1 MKRIRTERRRDP
13 DVAALVDAGGGLS
26 DARSLVVTQARKL
39 NASYRRFEISGNT
52 PMERLTFIASL
63 QGLTLAPMNIE
74 RSRHERRDA
83 VVILN
88 GADKGK
94 RGQILYNPD
103 RPSARRAFSIAHEIA
118 HTFFPSTSG
127 GARFREMTASDSQ
140 EMSELERLCDLGA
153 AEVLMP
159 REEFRTSVDGHWS
172 IESVEH
178 LVGEFGSS
186 REATVFR
193 LASAYPGVAA
203 AGLLRFRRTK
213 GDQAKLKSMMQ
224 YPQTDLFNSSGTP
237 QSIAGIADP
246 KYRRQ
251 SFHTSDDFP
260 ASHTVRWN
268 KSFDEDSVAYKVAP
282 NKVMSSREP
291 LPNGVGH
298 EGILEVMQ
306 APYQRDDAEVE
317 RPDILFYWRA
327 A

>member
-1 MKRIRTERRRDP
+1 MGRSRSERRRDP
-13 DVAALVDAGGGLS
+13 DVAALVEAGGGLS
-26 DARSLVVTQARKL
+26 DARSLVLTQARTL
-39 NASYRRFEISGNT
+39 NASYRRFEGSGNT
-52 PMERLTFIASL
+52 PMERLKFIASL

-83 VVILN
+83 VIILS
-88 GADKGK
+88 GAEKGK
-94 RGQILYNPD
+94 RGQILFNPD
-103 RPSARRAFSIAHEIA
+103 RPPGRQAFSVAHEIA

-159 REEFRTSVDGHWS
+159 KEEFQASVGNSWS
-172 IESVEH
+172 IEAIERLTS
-178 LVGEFGSS
+178 EFGSS

-203 AGLLRFRRTK
+203 AGLLCFRRTK
-213 GDQAKLKSMMQ
+213 GDQAKLNSMMQ
-224 YPQTDLFNSSGTP
+224 HPQAHLFGSGASS
-237 QSIAGIADP
+237 QSASGIADP

-251 SFHTSDDFP
+251 SFHTSDGFP

-268 KSFDEDSVAYKVAP
+268 KSFDENSIVYEVGP
-282 NKVMSSREP
+282 YGVMSSKEP
-291 LPNGVGH
+291 LPNDMGV
-298 EGILEVMQ
+298 EGSLEVIH
-306 APYQRDDAEVE
+306 APYQREDADREH
-317 RPDILFYWRA
+317 PDILFYWRA

>member
-1 MKRIRTERRRDP
+1 MGRSRSERRLDP
-13 DVAALVDAGGGLS
+13 DVEALVEAGGGLS
-26 DARSLVVTQARKL
+26 DARSLVLTQARTL
-39 NASYRRFEISGNT
+39 NASYRRFESSGNT
-52 PMERLTFIASL
+52 PMERLKFIASL

-83 VVILN
+83 VVMLS
-88 GADKGK
+88 GADKGN

-103 RPSARRAFSIAHEIA
+103 RPAGRQAFSIAHEIA

-159 REEFRTSVDGHWS
+159 REEFQSSVAGNWGMASVDRL
-172 IESVEH
+172 I
-178 LVGEFGSS
+178 GEFGSS

-193 LASAYPGVAA
+193 LASAYPGIAA
-203 AGLLRFRRTK
+203 AGLLCFRRTK

-224 YPQTDLFNSSGTP
+224 YPQPDLFGSGSASPGSS
-237 QSIAGIADP
+237 GIADP

-251 SFHTSDDFP
+251 SFHTSDSFP

-268 KSFDEDSVAYKVAP
+268 KSFDENSIVYKVGP
-282 NKVMSSREP
+282 NGVMSSRES
-291 LPNGVGH
+291 LPNNMKCD
-298 EGILEVMQ
+298 GILEVMF
-306 APYQRDDAEVE
+306 APFQREDADAEH
-317 RPDILFYWRA
+317 PDVLFYWRA

>member
-1 MKRIRTERRRDP
+1 MRRIQSERRRDP
-13 DVAALVDAGGGLS
+13 DVSALVEAGGGLS
-26 DARSLVVTQARKL
+26 DARSLVLTQARKL
-39 NASYRRFEISGNT
+39 NASYRRFESSGNT
-52 PMERLTFIASL
+52 PMERLKFIASL

-88 GADKGK
+88 GANSGK

-103 RPSARRAFSIAHEIA
+103 RPSGRRAFSIAHEIA

-140 EMSELERLCDLGA
+140 ETSELERLCDLGA

-159 REEFRTSVDGHWS
+159 KEEFQASVGGHWG
-172 IESVEH
+172 IETVER
-178 LVGEFGSS
+178 LITEFGSS

-193 LASAYPGVAA
+193 LASAYHGVAA
-203 AGLLRFRRTK
+203 AGLLCFRRTK

-224 YPQTDLFNSSGTP
+224 YPQADLFNSGDSS
-237 QSIAGIADP
+237 QSPAGIADP

-260 ASHTVRWN
+260 DSHTVRWN
-268 KSFDEDSVAYKVAP
+268 KSFNENSIVYKVGP
-282 NKVMSSREP
+282 NGVMSCGES
-291 LPNGVGH
+291 LPNGMPL
-298 EGILEVMQ
+298 EGILEVMH
-306 APYQRDDAEVE
+306 APYQRDEADSEH
-317 RPDILFYWRA
+317 PDILFYWRA

>member
-1 MKRIRTERRRDP
+1 MSRIRTERRRDP
-13 DVAALVDAGGGLS
+13 DVTALVEAGGGLS
-26 DARSLVVTQARKL
+26 DARSLVLTQARKL
-39 NASYRRFEISGNT
+39 NASYRRFESSGNT
-52 PMERLTFIASL
+52 PMERLKFIASL

-88 GADKGK
+88 GATSGK

-103 RPSARRAFSIAHEIA
+103 RPSGRRAFSIAHEIA

-127 GARFREMTASDSQ
+127 GARFREMTANDAQ

-159 REEFRTSVDGHWS
+159 REEFQASVGGHWG
-172 IESVEH
+172 IDCVER
-178 LVGEFGSS
+178 LIAEFGSS

-193 LASAYPGVAA
+193 LASAYPGMAA
-203 AGLLRFRRTK
+203 AGLLCFRRTK
-213 GDQAKLKSMMQ
+213 GDQAKLESMMQ
-224 YPQTDLFNSSGTP
+224 YPQTSLFDFSSSAKP
-237 QSIAGIADP
+237 AAGIADP

-260 ASHTVRWN
+260 TTHTVRWN
-268 KSFDEDSVAYKVAP
+268 KSFDEDSIVYKVGP
-282 NKVMSSREP
+282 NGVMSSGEP
-291 LPNGVGH
+291 LPNGI
-298 EGILEVMQ
+298 ELKGILEVVQ
-306 APYQRDDAEVE
+306 APYQRDHADIDH
-317 RPDILFYWRA
+317 PDILFYWRA

>member
-1 MKRIRTERRRDP
+1 MGRSRTERRRDP
-13 DVAALVDAGGGLS
+13 DVVALVEAGGGLS
-26 DARSLVVTQARKL
+26 DARSLVLTQARKL
-39 NASYRRFEISGNT
+39 NASYRRFESSGNT
-52 PMERLTFIASL
+52 PMERLKFIASL

-88 GADKGK
+88 GAQKGK
-94 RGQILYNPD
+94 RGQILFNPD
-103 RPSARRAFSIAHEIA
+103 RPAGRRAFSVAHEIA

-127 GARFREMTASDSQ
+127 GARFREMTATDSQ

-159 REEFRTSVDGHWS
+159 KEEFQASVGGNWS
-172 IESVEH
+172 IESVER
-178 LVGEFGSS
+178 LIGEFGSS

-203 AGLLRFRRTK
+203 AGLLCFRRTK
-213 GDQAKLKSMMQ
+213 GDQAKLTSMMK
-224 YPQTDLFNSSGTP
+224 YPQADLFGSGVSSP
-237 QSIAGIADP
+237 SASGIADP

-251 SFHTSDDFP
+251 SFHTSDNFP

-268 KSFDEDSVAYKVAP
+268 KSFEETSIVYRIGLYG
-282 NKVMSSREP
+282 VMSSREP
-291 LPNGVGH
+291 LPNDTEF
-298 EGILEVMQ
+298 EGILEAIQ
-306 APYQRDDAEVE
+306 APYQREDADIDH
-317 RPDILFYWRA
+317 PDVLFYWRA

>member
-1 MKRIRTERRRDP
+1 M
-13 DVAALVDAGGGLS
+13 AALVEAGGGLS
-26 DARSLVVTQARKL
+26 DARSLVLTQARTL
-39 NASYRRFEISGNT
+39 NASYRRFESSGNT
-52 PMERLTFIASL
+52 PMERLKFIASL

-83 VVILN
+83 VIILS
-88 GADKGK
+88 GAEKGN
-94 RGQILYNPD
+94 RGQILFNPD
-103 RPSARRAFSIAHEIA
+103 RPPGRQAFSIAHEIA

-140 EMSELERLCDLGA
+140 ELSDLERLCDLGA

-159 REEFRTSVDGHWS
+159 KEEFQASIGSNWS
-172 IESVEH
+172 IGVIERLTS
-178 LVGEFGSS
+178 EFGSS

-203 AGLLRFRRTK
+203 AGLLCFRRTK

-224 YPQTDLFNSSGTP
+224 STQADLFGSSTTP
-237 QSIAGIADP
+237 QSTFGIADP

-268 KSFDEDSVAYKVAP
+268 KSFDDNSIVYKVGP
-282 NKVMSSREP
+282 YGVMSSMES
-291 LPNGVGH
+291 LPNDV
-298 EGILEVMQ
+298 ESDGILEVMH
-306 APYQRDDAEVE
+306 APYQREEAD
-317 RPDILFYWRA
+317 RKHPDVLFYWRA